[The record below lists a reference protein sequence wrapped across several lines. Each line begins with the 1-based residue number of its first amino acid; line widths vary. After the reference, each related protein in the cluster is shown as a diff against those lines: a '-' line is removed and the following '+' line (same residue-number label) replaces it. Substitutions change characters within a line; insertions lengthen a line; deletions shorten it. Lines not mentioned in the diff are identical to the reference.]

1 MNTYTLYLKHLISL
15 IVSQLSIIFGINSTV
30 NYTRMKKVALV
41 SIYFRSLLFICIV
54 AIHSSSF
61 AQTPKIDSLL
71 NILKIQKEDTSKV
84 NTLSELAR
92 AYLFDLND
100 LQKVGE
106 YGAQQLA
113 LSLKLNFKKGIAY
126 GYLNR
131 AIFYRSSGELDSALV
146 YDKKSL
152 PIMVETG
159 NKKGESSCYSNIG
172 LTLMHQ
178 GKLKEALVY
187 MFKGVSMKGEIG
199 DKKGMAI
206 GYNNISIIYFTQA
219 NYPEALKYQLKSL
232 KIREE
237 LKDKVGIPASYNNIG
252 NIMLAQRKSDD
263 ALLYYRK
270 SLKISEELD
279 NLEGIGMANANMG
292 NIYLERK
299 NYRQARI
306 CFYKSLK
313 AREQIDDKRGL
324 AEVYNNIGNAYF
336 QENKIEEALAYH
348 LKALKLNEKTGNKK
362 GVAEAC
368 GGVANSYTEKKEYEK
383 AFHYCD
389 QMLNLAKELNYKDA
403 IRDAYR
409 NFSNL
414 YRKQKQFE
422 KALYYTDLYN
432 DIKDSLLSKENFKQ
446 VSELNTR
453 YETEKRAKDILLLTR
468 ETQLNQQQIKQQTF
482 VRWVLTIGLVLLLLT
497 IIGIYRRYL
506 FKQKVNLELMKTQ
519 NELYKVIEQ
528 KEKLTSILAHDL
540 RTPLRFMMTIAAYLN
555 KSINALNLKGLE
567 RLAHELSISAKNTYA
582 FADELLTWLSIQGQ
596 SFTVQHSEVNLH
608 ALINELLEFFKDI
621 ANTQDTKLKMD
632 IPSLIYVETDKRLLK
647 IILRNILDNA
657 IKNTSSG
664 EVIISISYQDKE
676 MVEIHIRDTGNGM
689 TKDQL
694 DQLDIKNTYGFS
706 FEIKNKLGFQIIKDL
721 CALLNIKLE
730 IESEIGTGTTIVLQ
744 LPLRKIKE

>member
-1 MNTYTLYLKHLISL
+1 
-15 IVSQLSIIFGINSTV
+15 
-30 NYTRMKKVALV
+30 MKKVASASVYL
-41 SIYFRSLLFICIV
+41 RSFLFISIF
-54 AIHSSSF
+54 AIYSLSF

-71 NILKIQKEDTSKV
+71 TILKTQKEDTSKV
-84 NTLSELAR
+84 NTLSELTR
-92 AYLFDLND
+92 AYLFDVND

-106 YGAQQLA
+106 YGSQQLA
-113 LSLKLNFKKGIAY
+113 LSLKLNFRKGIAY

-131 AIFYRSSGELDSALV
+131 AIFYRSSGELDSALI

-152 PIMVETG
+152 PIMVEIG

-172 LTLMHQ
+172 VTLMRQ
-178 GKLKEALVY
+178 GNLREALVY
-187 MFKGVSMKGEIG
+187 MFKGVSMKSEIG

-206 GYNNISIIYFTQA
+206 GYNNISIIYYTQA

-237 LKDKVGIPASYNNIG
+237 LKDKVGIPASYNNMG

-313 AREQIDDKRGL
+313 AREQIDDKEGL
-324 AEVYNNIGNAYF
+324 AEVYNNIGSAYF
-336 QENKIEEALAYH
+336 LENKIEEALPYH
-348 LKALKLNEKTGNKK
+348 FKSLKLNEKIGDKK
-362 GVAEAC
+362 GIAEAC
-368 GGVANSYTEKKEYEK
+368 GGVANCYIEKKEYEK

-389 QMLNLAKELNYKDA
+389 RMLNLAKELNYKDG

-414 YRKQKQFE
+414 YTKQKQFE
-422 KALYYTDLYN
+422 KALYYSNLYN
-432 DIKDSLLSKENFKQ
+432 DIKDSLLSTENFKQ
-446 VSELNTR
+446 VSELNTK
-453 YETEKRAKDILLLTR
+453 YETEKKAKDILLLTK

-482 VRWVLTIGLVLLLLT
+482 VRWVLTIGLVLLIFT
-497 IIGIYRRYL
+497 IIGVYKRYL
-506 FKQKVNLELMKTQ
+506 FKQKANLELMKTQ
-519 NELYKVIEQ
+519 NKLYEVIDQ

-540 RTPLRFMMTIAAYLN
+540 RTPLRFMTTLSDYLD
-555 KSINALNLKGLE
+555 KSIRALNLKELE
-567 RLAHELSISAKNTYA
+567 RFSKELSTSARNTYA
-582 FADELLTWLSIQGQ
+582 FADELLTWLSIQRQ

-621 ANTQDTKLKMD
+621 AKTQHTELKMD
-632 IPSLIYVETDKRLLK
+632 LPFLVPVETDKRLLK

-657 IKNTSSG
+657 IKNTNPG
-664 EVIISISYQDKE
+664 EVIISITKQNE
-676 MVEIHIRDTGNGM
+676 EVIEIQIRDTGNGM
-689 TKDQL
+689 TKEQLNQL
-694 DQLDIKNTYGFS
+694 DVNNTYGLP
-706 FEIKNKLGFQIIKDL
+706 FEIKSKLGFQIIKDL
-721 CALLNIKLE
+721 SALLNIKLG
-730 IESEIGTGTTIVLQ
+730 IESEIGTGTTIILQ
-744 LPLRKIKE
+744 LPLRKGEGLITKKIV